1 MSRLDRKRAYFLL
14 MGTCVVLIVLAW
26 NVVRL
31 WSVAVAVAMSLIA
44 AILPPIAVVVANWGS
59 LRDPDRRLADPDR

>member
-1 MSRLDRKRAYFLL
+1 M
-14 MGTCVVLIVLAW
+14 VLIVLAW
-26 NVVRL
+26 NIVRL
-31 WSVAVAVAMSLIA
+31 WSVAVAVAMSLVA

>member
-1 MSRLDRKRAYFLL
+1 VSRLDRKRAYFLL